1 MTSQPGW
8 DAAYVAGLPPPWDI
22 GRPQPALTRLAD
34 QGLLRGRLLDAG
46 CGTGEKE
53 SFALVEHA
61 LSLGAARK
69 QAGPARVCYVP
80 TAVGDA
86 PAAIDFYEGK
96 FAGRADVTV
105 LRPI

>member
-1 MTSQPGW
+1 M
-8 DAAYVAGLPPPWDI
+8 APP
-22 GRPQPALTRLAD
+22 
-34 QGLLRGRLLDAG
+34 LRQIFAFSGVLE
-46 CGTGEKE
+46 CGPGEKE